1 MNYQFAL
8 FLVAKNHARW
18 GFVGK
23 RVENLTAVRFQQLRD
38 VAFLFLELSDRRWG
52 LPGEVCQND
61 RAFILSVFRRFFC
74 FFQKTRKNAFWGE
87 NLKIILRSGDVCVKM
102 RDLETGFLRS
112 DEVYRFSVR
121 FITRWGFTTNGE
133 VLIARWG
140 LWFDDVFCFRWGL
153 TLKSEENLTEN
164 R

>member
-8 FLVAKNHARW
+8 FLVAKDHARW

-38 VAFLFLELSDRRWG
+38 VAFLFLELSDRRCG

-61 RAFILSVFRRFFC
+61 RAFILSVFRRFLL
-74 FFQKTRKNAFWGE
+74 FQKNPQKRILGWELENNFWDPVMFV
-87 NLKIILRSGDVCVKM
+87 LKW

-112 DEVYRFSVR
+112 DEVYRFLVR

-133 VLIARWG
+133 VLITRWG
-140 LWFDDVFCFRWGL
+140 LWFDDVFGFRWGL
-153 TLKSEENLTEN
+153 PLKSG
-164 R
+164 

>member
-8 FLVAKNHARW
+8 FLVAKDHAWW

-23 RVENLTAVRFQQLRD
+23 RVENLTAVRFQQLRG

-61 RAFILSVFRRFFC
+61 RAFILSVFRRFFA
-74 FFQKTRKNAFWGE
+74 FSKKPAKTHFGVGTWKWFWDPVMFV
-87 NLKIILRSGDVCVKM
+87 LKW

-133 VLIARWG
+133 VLITRWG

-153 TLKSEENLTEN
+153 TLKSG
-164 R
+164 